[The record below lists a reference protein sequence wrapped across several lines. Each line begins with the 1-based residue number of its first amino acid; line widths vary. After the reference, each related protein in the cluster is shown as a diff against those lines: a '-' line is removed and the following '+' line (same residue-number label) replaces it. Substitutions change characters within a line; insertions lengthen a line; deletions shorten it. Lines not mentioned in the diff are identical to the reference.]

1 MFVNKTLLE
10 QSRAHAFSCKQDCF
24 IVFIE
29 KPSAADLKYGDLKV
43 LPLPRG
49 GGSSG
54 DVKAERSGVQGQT
67 PLYSK
72 FEAAP
77 SYMRPCVK

>member
-1 MFVNKTLLE
+1 M
-10 QSRAHAFSCKQDCF
+10 
-24 IVFIE
+24 
-29 KPSAADLKYGDLKV
+29 